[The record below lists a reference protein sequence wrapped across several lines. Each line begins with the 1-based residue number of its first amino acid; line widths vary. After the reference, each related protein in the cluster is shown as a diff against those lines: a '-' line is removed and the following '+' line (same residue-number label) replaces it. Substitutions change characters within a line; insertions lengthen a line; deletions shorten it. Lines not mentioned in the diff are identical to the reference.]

1 MVQVVLLFLQFQEIL
16 EIQVVQED
24 QGVLGALEAL
34 GAQVAQMDLQSLKDQ
49 DNQAILMALVVS
61 EDLVDLEVLVGQE
74 GLDLPVAQGD
84 L

>member
-1 MVQVVLLFLQFQEIL
+1 M
-16 EIQVVQED
+16 VQED